1 MTDAIRIVGQTADT
15 VTIHRSDFEA
25 LVLAAE
31 DAEDLAALTAHD
43 AEEAGLGRDAARR
56 DYLTA
61 DEATRLLDGENPVR
75 VWRAKRG
82 LSQRALAR
90 AAGMQPGY
98 LAEIETGRKRGSAD
112 ALHRLSTVL
121 GVAMNDLQ
129 QADSRMKQSDY
140 GPVLLIEIGRLPGTT
155 GINSSPSAETEFE
168 TVADALLA
176 VRARWETRQ
185 YQFPV
190 LVDRATR
197 APIFRHDELR
207 DLVVDRYNHL
217 HGSVSGLT

>member
-1 MTDAIRIVGQTADT
+1 
-15 VTIHRSDFEA
+15 
-25 LVLAAE
+25 
-31 DAEDLAALTAHD
+31 
-43 AEEAGLGRDAARR
+43 
-56 DYLTA
+56 
-61 DEATRLLDGENPVR
+61 
-75 VWRAKRG
+75 
-82 LSQRALAR
+82 
-90 AAGMQPGY
+90 
-98 LAEIETGRKRGSAD
+98 
-112 ALHRLSTVL
+112 
-121 GVAMNDLQ
+121 MNDLQ